1 MIIDFINN
9 KKKYFLG
16 FAIVL
21 IIILVV
27 VEAVVL
33 SNSKKNSQK
42 EVEEVYTVYIDFNP
56 LIKLTFKE
64 EYTQCK
70 KSGQEYAVCGDIVTE
85 VLSHK
90 LINNDAKENYND
102 MVFEEQSFEDTLVSL
117 IKTALDNKV
126 KFDTLTITTDSKHVD
141 KEKIAEILSTK
152 LSRKLDFTVNVDY
165 QEYIDEEAI
174 KTQDVVEEETLYLV
188 TFDANG
194 GSKIDNQIL
203 KENESA
209 TEPAAPT
216 REGYTFNGWQ
226 LGGED
231 YDFNMPVVSDIT
243 LVARWTK
250 IPATTTTTPKPST
263 NTPKPSNPGTTT
275 PSTPATTEPEPTEPS
290 TPSEPTEPEVN
301 PPEPSNPSEEENPP
315 TTDPGE
321 NTPNP
326 DTSDGDK
333 ETDNDGDDGN
343 QGNDNQS
350 SEDNDDNGGSSS
362 NTQNLD

>member
-27 VEAVVL
+27 VEAVIMT
-33 SNSKKNSQK
+33 NSKKSSQK
-42 EVEEVYTVYIDFNP
+42 EVEEVYTIYIDFNS

-70 KSGQEYAVCGDIVTE
+70 KNGQEFEACSDITTE

-102 MVFEEQSFEDTLVSL
+102 MFFEEQSLEDALVSL

-126 KFDTLTITTDSKHVD
+126 KIDTLTITTDSKHLD
-141 KEKIAEILSTK
+141 KEKITEILSTK
-152 LSRKLDFTVNVDY
+152 LSRKIDFTVNVDY

-174 KTQDVVEEETLYLV
+174 KTQDVVEEEILYLV

-194 GSKIDNQIL
+194 GSKVENQIL
-203 KENESA
+203 KENGLV
-209 TEPAAPT
+209 TEPTEPT

-226 LGGED
+226 LSGED
-231 YDFNMPVVSDIT
+231 YNFNTPVVSDIT

-250 IPATTTTTPKPST
+250 IPTTTTTTPKPST
-263 NTPKPSNPGTTT
+263 GTSKPSNPGITT
-275 PSTPATTEPEPTEPS
+275 PSTPVTTEPEPTEPS
-290 TPSEPTEPEVN
+290 NPSESTEPEVN
-301 PPEPSNPSEEENPP
+301 PPEPSNPSEEQNPP
-315 TTDPGE
+315 TTDPEE

-326 DTSDGDK
+326 DTPDGDK

-350 SEDNDDNGGSSS
+350 SEDNDDNEGNNS
-362 NTQNLD
+362 NTQDLD